1 MAVAC
6 VSGPCTEPHSKPA
19 NCHQSRRIL
28 DGICFS
34 EGTGKEVATEHFPAL
49 RLGTNRG
56 SFAQSGPSGRL
67 LKFGALYTGTTPSK
81 VGHNQRKHGYSIPQ
95 ALTPRCVW
103 GGGQSGAGQAREGW
117 AQAKRQHAHPLWLAL
132 PSCSRLS
139 LHWFALLA
147 RGLADRCLWEVKGE
161 FSSA

>member
-95 ALTPRCVW
+95 ALTPRCVCVW
-103 GGGQSGAGQAREGW
+103 GGNLGQGKPGKAGPKPKDSMLILCGSPS
-117 AQAKRQHAHPLWLAL
+117 HPVAASPSTGLLCL
-132 PSCSRLS
+132 PE
-139 LHWFALLA
+139 A
-147 RGLADRCLWEVKGE
+147 
-161 FSSA
+161 